1 MLFMQ
6 YIFLHRLKHDIWASY
21 VDFNENPIDESNAT
35 LELQDVYTKGS
46 LILNNKS
53 FNLVAYGFINAKW
66 NENYII
72 TYYVFIII
80 PKYWVMIRLL
90 WFIL

>member
-53 FNLVAYGFINAKW
+53 FNLVAYGFICKMEW
-66 NENYII
+66 KLHHHILRF
-72 TYYVFIII
+72 YYHS
-80 PKYWVMIRLL
+80 K
-90 WFIL
+90 ILGYD